1 MLQELRIENLGV
13 IEKVNLV
20 LANGLVALTG
30 ETGAGKTMIVEA
42 ISLLVGSRADS
53 AMIRTGCEEATVE
66 GRFVE
71 ADEEII
77 LTRVVPR
84 DGRSR
89 AYVNGRLATVAQLS
103 EIGSRLVDLH
113 GQHAHQSLLGAA
125 EQRAALDAY
134 GKVDLLGLEAA
145 RSRVTELEA
154 ALATLGGD
162 ERQRAR
168 EIDLL
173 GFQVSEIESAE
184 ISSADEDEHLKQEED
199 VLANADALR
208 ESLWGALSSLSG
220 DEGAVDRIGEAVA
233 LLDDSDSLADF
244 VTRLRAAQGELA
256 DLAAEMRSHA
266 DEVEEDPARLA
277 FVRERLNMLSE
288 LRRKYG
294 DRLADVIEYL
304 ESTRARL
311 AELVGFEERAKDLA
325 REQTDVLVRLAEEQA
340 KVREARSRAAAPLA
354 SATEDHLRALA
365 MPHARVAIDV
375 QGDAGEQV
383 TFLLSANPG
392 AHPLPLAKVAS
403 GGELARAM
411 LALRL
416 VLTRGPGTLVFDEVD
431 AGIGG
436 EAAAAVGGALRDIAR
451 HHQVLVVTHLS
462 QVAANAAAHL
472 RVLKRVSKGQTF
484 AGVEV
489 LEGDQRVSEVA
500 RMLSGDTDDAAR
512 AHAKSLLQTRQGGK
526 QASR

>member
-20 LANGLVALTG
+20 LAEGLVALTG

-53 AMIRTGCEEATVE
+53 AMIRTGCGEATIE
-66 GRFVE
+66 GRFVDG
-71 ADEEII
+71 DEEVI

-134 GKVDLLGLEAA
+134 GKVDLSGLEAA

-184 ISSADEDEHLKQEED
+184 ISSADEDELLNQEED

-208 ESLWGALSSLSG
+208 ESLWGALSSL
-220 DEGAVDRIGEAVA
+220 IGSARQLHSWTTGIRSAISSHVYE
-233 LLDDSDSLADF
+233 
-244 VTRLRAAQGELA
+244 RRRANLPTW
-256 DLAAEMRSHA
+256 R
-266 DEVEEDPARLA
+266 PKCAR
-277 FVRERLNMLSE
+277 MQM
-288 LRRKYG
+288 K
-294 DRLADVIEYL
+294 
-304 ESTRARL
+304 
-311 AELVGFEERAKDLA
+311 
-325 REQTDVLVRLAEEQA
+325 
-340 KVREARSRAAAPLA
+340 
-354 SATEDHLRALA
+354 
-365 MPHARVAIDV
+365 
-375 QGDAGEQV
+375 
-383 TFLLSANPG
+383 
-392 AHPLPLAKVAS
+392 
-403 GGELARAM
+403 
-411 LALRL
+411 
-416 VLTRGPGTLVFDEVD
+416 
-431 AGIGG
+431 
-436 EAAAAVGGALRDIAR
+436 
-451 HHQVLVVTHLS
+451 
-462 QVAANAAAHL
+462 
-472 RVLKRVSKGQTF
+472 LKRIRLGWPSF
-484 AGVEV
+484 AS
-489 LEGDQRVSEVA
+489 D
-500 RMLSGDTDDAAR
+500 
-512 AHAKSLLQTRQGGK
+512 
-526 QASR
+526 